1 MRQIEQEN
9 CSERGE
15 DCLDNGMLMGA
26 NAVDSLLLI
35 SVKQR
40 LVSEIS
46 GTRRWH
52 TNVQ

>member
-1 MRQIEQEN
+1 
-9 CSERGE
+9 
-15 DCLDNGMLMGA
+15 MGS
-26 NAVDSLLLI
+26 NVVDSSLLLI

-52 TNVQ
+52 ANVQ